1 MFLVEDCFG
10 GKYVLK
16 LAASEDITAG
26 ALAHGTLVT
35 VEDIK
40 AVKKPVSFAC
50 IEDDGFFPD
59 DVRVAGEKHLQEM
72 GIEHEM
78 KVYSKVPHG
87 MTSNNL
93 SDLNLYDIWCRNLE
107 KKIYLANERLQWE
120 NLGFAV
126 YGSYEDKHIK
136 DSQKAANEQML
147 AWLKSHES

>member
-1 MFLVEDCFG
+1 MVCSLVDCFG

-16 LAASEDITAG
+16 LAASEEITAG
-26 ALAHGTLVT
+26 ALAHGTLIT

-40 AVKKPVSFAC
+40 AIKKPVSFAC

-87 MTSNNL
+87 MTINTL
-93 SDLNLYDIWCRNLE
+93 TIVKLM
-107 KKIYLANERLQWE
+107 
-120 NLGFAV
+120 V
-126 YGSYEDKHIK
+126 
-136 DSQKAANEQML
+136 
-147 AWLKSHES
+147 